1 MLSDILSCM
10 FKSLYNKSNENI
22 EYTNKTLLNYLF
34 RRTEELDDD
43 YEEELDDDYEEE
55 SQEQK

>member
-43 YEEELDDDYEEE
+43 YEEE
-55 SQEQK
+55 SQEQKWK